1 MGNMSMGIALVFN
14 ASIPRAQDKLES
26 GQVIEAKNEILGNAE
41 NTNDDETQEEIAKVQ
56 SIVLQIIFL
65 GDFTL

>member
-1 MGNMSMGIALVFN
+1 MNEHNDENDALTMIDFIGNW
-14 ASIPRAQDKLES
+14 
-26 GQVIEAKNEILGNAE
+26 NEILGNAE